1 MHIFNSLHGC
11 LQFHDYIFVVHIDSA
26 DDVFA
31 QAIQYFVIF
40 IRQKIEKN
48 GIKRNAKNEKSFL
61 KYRAKASV
69 KDIFRIPCPP
79 SWDFF
84 GLAYI
89 CTLTPRNPQEH
100 RAFIPFF
107 YVPKVS
113 TYQIT

>member
-48 GIKRNAKNEKSFL
+48 GIKRNEK
-61 KYRAKASV
+61 
-69 KDIFRIPCPP
+69 
-79 SWDFF
+79 
-84 GLAYI
+84 
-89 CTLTPRNPQEH
+89 
-100 RAFIPFF
+100 AFH
-107 YVPKVS
+107 KK
-113 TYQIT
+113 